1 LIVGKEERCPAFIFL
16 IRILELNFALE
27 SKTVMPDLG
36 VNIDHVATVR
46 QARLTYEP
54 DPVWAAV
61 LAELG
66 GADGITLHLREDRR
80 HIQDHDLYTMKKT
93 VQVKL
98 NLEMAA
104 EQEMTAIAL
113 EVRPDQVSLVP
124 EKREEL
130 TTEGGLDVIANLER
144 VRSCVVQLQEVG
156 IEVSLFI
163 DPDLD
168 QIAAAKNS
176 GVHAVELHTGRY
188 ADAVSDDE
196 QQREFEI
203 LHRASEFT
211 IEQGLKLHMG
221 HGLTYRN
228 VSKIASI
235 PNVSELN
242 IGHSIISR
250 AVLVGMEQAVRE
262 MKALVTL

>member
-1 LIVGKEERCPAFIFL
+1 MPA
-16 IRILELNFALE
+16 
-27 SKTVMPDLG
+27 LG

-104 EQEMTAIAL
+104 EEEMTRIAL
-113 EVRPDQVSLVP
+113 DVRPDQVSLVP

-130 TTEGGLDVIANLER
+130 TTEGGLDVIANFDR
-144 VRSCVVQLQEVG
+144 VKNCVVQLQNAG

-163 DPDLD
+163 DPDRE
-168 QIAAAKNS
+168 QIAASKNA
-176 GVHAVELHTGRY
+176 GVHAVEIHTGRY
-188 ADAVSDDE
+188 ADATSAEV
-196 QQREFEI
+196 QQTEYET
-203 LHRASEFT
+203 LVNVSEFT

-228 VSKIASI
+228 VTRIASI
-235 PNVSELN
+235 PHVSELN
-242 IGHSIISR
+242 IGHSIVSR

-262 MKALVTL
+262 MKALVSI